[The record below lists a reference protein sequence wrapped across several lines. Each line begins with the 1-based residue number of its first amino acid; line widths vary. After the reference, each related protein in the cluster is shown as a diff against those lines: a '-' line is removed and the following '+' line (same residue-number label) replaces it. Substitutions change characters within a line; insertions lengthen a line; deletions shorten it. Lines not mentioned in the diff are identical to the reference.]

1 MSYILD
7 ALKKSESER
16 QRQQAAGQPR
26 ADVARAQVYHP
37 GRGRLWRTALLL
49 AGTLLVGGW
58 WFAGNSG
65 NTGSNGEKAAVAAP
79 RPVPEPASEQDAE
92 QGPATDLARTDG
104 LDVAV
109 APTARLELDPSH
121 LRYENVPFLWELPAA
136 SAERMRAMNVTIH
149 VYARGHSGHI
159 LFINDRKYHQ
169 GERTPEGAR
178 VESIVERGVIMSY
191 QGQYFKLSR
200 PR

>member
-26 ADVARAQVYHP
+26 ADVARAHAYHP
-37 GRGRLWRTALLL
+37 SQGRLWRAALLL
-49 AGTLLVGGW
+49 AGALLVAWW
-58 WFAGNSG
+58 WFGG
-65 NTGSNGEKAAVAAP
+65 NTADNGEKAAVAAS
-79 RPVPEPASEQDAE
+79 RPVSEPASG
-92 QGPATDLARTDG
+92 QGIAQQSQATDLANTDG
-104 LDVAV
+104 LGMALVSEAEV
-109 APTARLELDPSH
+109 ETDPGH

-136 SAERMRAMNVTIH
+136 SAARMRAMSVTIH
-149 VYARGHSGHI
+149 VYTRDQSGHI

-178 VESIVERGVIMSY
+178 IEAIVEQGVVMSY